1 MSLVTTMTRTLMDS
15 FGVKERTA
23 RGYAV
28 VIAALRYLYD
38 RNEEYFLNRSHPW
51 TEFME
56 VFSIIK
62 FSTSSPCLYFRS
74 FFQDSG
80 PRLSDMLTLSLQ
92 MLM

>member
-1 MSLVTTMTRTLMDS
+1 MSSMTKTLMNC

-38 RNEEYFLNRSHPW
+38 WNEEFFLNRSHPW

-56 VFSIIK
+56 VCKPIIN
-62 FSTSSPCLYFRS
+62 
-74 FFQDSG
+74 
-80 PRLSDMLTLSLQ
+80 
-92 MLM
+92 